1 MLEAELLPRMDDSSI
16 DLLRRRAK
24 PRVLML
30 DAQLNIA
37 YAEPHA
43 IAMIARF
50 VALEYP
56 HRLPPRIESSIRE
69 IALALLNTEDGDH
82 IVVPVPGL
90 VLRLAR
96 VDGSDGTFV
105 CVLVEEEGRRDSVQT
120 ASKRY
125 ALTRR
130 ESEVLELLL
139 TGLSANEIAGRMSLA
154 SATVSDYFKALIRK
168 TGAKNRSDM
177 LAKVLDFTH

>member
-1 MLEAELLPRMDDSSI
+1 
-16 DLLRRRAK
+16 
-24 PRVLML
+24 ML

-37 YAEPHA
+37 YAEPNA
-43 IAMIARF
+43 IATIARF
-50 VALEYP
+50 AALEYP
-56 HRLPPRIESSIRE
+56 HRLPARIESAIRDF
-69 IALALLNTEDGDH
+69 AFSLLNAATIDH
-82 IVVPVPGL
+82 VLVPVPGL

-96 VDGSDGTFV
+96 VDGADGTFV

-139 TGLSANEIAGRMSLA
+139 TGLSANEIACQMSLS
-154 SATVSDYFKALIRK
+154 SATVSDYFKALMRK

-177 LAKVLDFTH
+177 LAKVLDFTR